1 MERMVTKYTCCLTN
15 AMVGLAPIL
24 FAIDLKGLYIMV
36 VDADEANGSYISF
49 QRLPWQ
55 RATNWVASNND
66 FTVSD
71 FFSTLI
77 WDHSIS
83 GPWFLRRH
91 WGRIYCMPFSQPLV
105 LLATLGIVALQKHH
119 STSMI
124 TRHFPIFPSYHLPLC
139 MSVILDEGPLF
150 NNSACEDPIFK

>member
-15 AMVGLAPIL
+15 AMVVLAPIL

-66 FTVSD
+66 FIVSE
-71 FFSTLI
+71 FFS
-77 WDHSIS
+77 
-83 GPWFLRRH
+83 P
-91 WGRIYCMPFSQPLV
+91 
-105 LLATLGIVALQKHH
+105 
-119 STSMI
+119 
-124 TRHFPIFPSYHLPLC
+124 
-139 MSVILDEGPLF
+139 
-150 NNSACEDPIFK
+150 